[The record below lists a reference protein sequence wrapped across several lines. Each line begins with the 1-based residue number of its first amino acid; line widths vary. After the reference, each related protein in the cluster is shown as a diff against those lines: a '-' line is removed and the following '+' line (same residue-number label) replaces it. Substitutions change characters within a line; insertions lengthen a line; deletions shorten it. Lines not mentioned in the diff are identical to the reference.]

1 MKAWLITLP
10 LLFVFNVSV
19 AAEEGTGMGAT
30 ETGAASAQ
38 EAVQVSK
45 HKKRSGHRAR
55 HRRLPTGDLRHC
67 LELKDNAE
75 IIKCAETRR

>member
-10 LLFVFNVSV
+10 LLFAFSV
-19 AAEEGTGMGAT
+19 AAEEGAGMGAT

-38 EAVQVSK
+38 EAVKVSK
-45 HKKRSGHRAR
+45 PHKKRSGHKAR
-55 HRRLPTGDLRHC
+55 HRGLPTGDLRHC